1 MNFHAEE
8 QHRRTPS
15 EEQRLKD
22 RIDDQVRRL
31 MESRQQRVSAMQ
43 DPEYLKIA
51 FRNMS
56 IQEILVSM
64 DLRKMA
70 AEQKA

>member
-15 EEQRLKD
+15 EEHRLKE
-22 RIDDQVRRL
+22 RIDAQVGQM
-31 MESRQQRVSAMQ
+31 MESRRQRVAAMQ

-56 IQEILVSM
+56 VQEILVSM

>member
-8 QHRRTPS
+8 LHRRTPN

-22 RIDDQVRRL
+22 RIDGQVGRL
-31 MESRQQRVSAMQ
+31 MESRQQRVSAMK

>member
-1 MNFHAEE
+1 M
-8 QHRRTPS
+8 
-15 EEQRLKD
+15 
-22 RIDDQVRRL
+22 
-31 MESRQQRVSAMQ
+31 MESRRQRTAVMQ

>member
-8 QHRRTPS
+8 QHSRTPN

-22 RIDDQVRRL
+22 RIDAQVGRL
-31 MESRQQRVSAMQ
+31 MESRQQRVSAMKN
-43 DPEYLKIA
+43 PEYLKIA
-51 FRNMS
+51 FRNMT